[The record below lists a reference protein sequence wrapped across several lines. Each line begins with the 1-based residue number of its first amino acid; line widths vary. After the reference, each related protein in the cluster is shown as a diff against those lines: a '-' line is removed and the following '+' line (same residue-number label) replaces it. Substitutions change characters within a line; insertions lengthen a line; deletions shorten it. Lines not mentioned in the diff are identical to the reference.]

1 MFNINEKG
9 ILYTLMDMLSRR
21 ISLLSLGKYEENL
34 LLYLYERVACSVH
47 VKNSA
52 DAMSSADFAQRV
64 VKVNITSSDF
74 VG

>member
-34 LLYLYERVACSVH
+34 LLYLYERVACSV
-47 VKNSA
+47 KI
-52 DAMSSADFAQRV
+52 SSADDNLIFFLIYLFIFSETRL
-64 VKVNITSSDF
+64 
-74 VG
+74 